1 MNLRRPVGMLV
12 VLAVLAG
19 SCGGVPSRTE
29 VLDDLVEEAIIP
41 AYERFQAA
49 ASQMSVTIGAFC
61 ASPDSVGLSASRTT
75 VDSARQAWVATQAMW
90 VGPVMDRRSWSVV
103 RWPVDPEQ
111 IEDMIADESI
121 GLDYERLA
129 TRIGSDQRGLDG
141 LEYVLYAGDDPLAAL
156 QDPRRCEY
164 LQTISEIIAD
174 QADLLLADW
183 TTSWEGGAPY
193 REEFIVADGDGLD
206 SLVNDAFFLL
216 ESITDLELGSA
227 LRVMGRSAKLEAIQE
242 GEAGGGVADVRERL
256 LGLQAVLIGRD
267 VDSGLDVLLTED
279 LAGRLSSQ
287 MTAALEAV
295 ERIDPPL
302 RQAVIETPAVVAAA
316 RDAVKAV
323 QISVATEV
331 IAQLGVAL
339 GFSDA
344 DGDSSG

>member
-1 MNLRRPVGMLV
+1 MNLGRPAAM
-12 VLAVLAG
+12 LAVLAMLLT
-19 SCGGVPSRTE
+19 SCAGGPSRTE
-29 VLDDLVEEAIIP
+29 VLDDLAEEAIIP
-41 AYERFQAA
+41 AYQRFHTAA
-49 ASQMSVTIGAFC
+49 AQMEDTIGGFC
-61 ASPDSVGLSASRTT
+61 VTLDAAGMTASRTA
-75 VDSARQAWVATQAMW
+75 VDAARQAWVSTQAMW
-90 VGPVMDRRSWSVV
+90 VGPVMHRRSWSLV
-103 RWPVDPEQ
+103 RWPVDPEE
-111 IEDMIADESI
+111 IEDMIADRSI

-141 LEYVLYAGDDPLAAL
+141 LEYVLHAGDDPLAAM
-156 QDPRRCEY
+156 QDPRRCQY

-174 QADLLLADW
+174 QADLLHSDW

-193 REEFIVADGDGLD
+193 REEFGVADGDGLD

-216 ESITDLELGSA
+216 ESVTDLELGSA
-227 LRVMGRSAKLEAIQE
+227 LGVMGRSPTLEDIQE
-242 GEAGGGVADVRERL
+242 GEAGGGVADLRERL
-256 LGLQAVLIGRD
+256 LGLQAVLIGGD
-267 VDSGLDVLLTED
+267 LESGLDVLLTED

-295 ERIDPPL
+295 ENIEPPL
-302 RQAVIETPAVVAAA
+302 RRAVIETPDVVSAA